1 MEGLDSSTWDKKKV
15 AIGVFILCIVFW
27 IGYENRGM
35 IGEYNKKPVQE
46 VAGSSTKNDQSTDT
60 QKKSM
65 PNFDIQQKI
74 TEITTQVSNLNAV
87 EVAASSPQIQKVL
100 KDMEGLKSLPQNQAK
115 DACIKICSSL

>member
-1 MEGLDSSTWDKKKV
+1 
-15 AIGVFILCIVFW
+15 
-27 IGYENRGM
+27 M